1 MILFEYICEN
11 QLIIE
16 RMIKMGVV
24 PIDINHRVKVYRAYL
39 EYRQTYK
46 MVQSIQNV
54 ADDFNMSYRNADR
67 IIKRMGQNI

>member
-11 QLIIE
+11 QPIVERLIKI
-16 RMIKMGVV
+16 GVV